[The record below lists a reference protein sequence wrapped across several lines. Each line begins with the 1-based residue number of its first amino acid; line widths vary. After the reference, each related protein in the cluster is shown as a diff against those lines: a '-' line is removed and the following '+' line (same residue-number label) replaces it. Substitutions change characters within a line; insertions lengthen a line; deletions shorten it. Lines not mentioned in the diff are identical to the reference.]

1 MKMGM
6 ILVADDDKTCRDS
19 IQKVLEREG
28 HMVQTA
34 GNVDGA
40 LEALDIQHFDL
51 VVCDYRMPGKTG
63 MDLLIELKRRQ
74 ASVPV
79 LMISAY
85 ADALA
90 EQAIMQLGALEIMKK
105 PIRRQEL
112 VTRAAKVIG
121 GCDMSRKP
129 ARASLSA

>member
-1 MKMGM
+1 MGA

-28 HMVQTA
+28 HAVQTA
-34 GNVDGA
+34 ETVDRA
-40 LEALDIQHFDL
+40 LEVLGLNHFDL

-63 MDLLIELKRRQ
+63 LDLLIEMRRRQ
-74 ASVPV
+74 SNVPV

-85 ADALA
+85 ADALVESA
-90 EQAIMQLGALEIMKK
+90 VHEFGGLDVLRK

-112 VTRAAKVIG
+112 IRQTAKVVG
-121 GCDMSRKP
+121 G
-129 ARASLSA
+129 

>member
-1 MKMGM
+1 MGS

-40 LEALDIQHFDL
+40 LEALDRNHFDL

-63 MDLLIELKRRQ
+63 VDLLIELRGKHS
-74 ASVPV
+74 SVPV
-79 LMISAY
+79 LMISAC
-85 ADALA
+85 ADTWVEA
-90 EQAIMQLGALEIMKK
+90 AILELGALAVLKK
-105 PIRRQEL
+105 PIRRREL
-112 VTRAAKVIG
+112 IEQTAKVVG
-121 GCDMSRKP
+121 G
-129 ARASLSA
+129 

>member
-1 MKMGM
+1 MGT

-28 HMVQTA
+28 HTVQTA
-34 GNVDGA
+34 ESVDRA
-40 LEALDIQHFDL
+40 LETLDTGHYDL

-63 MDLLIELKRRQ
+63 IDLLVELRRKE
-74 ASVPV
+74 SHVPV

-85 ADALA
+85 ADALVEA
-90 EQAIMQLGALEIMKK
+90 AILRLGALEILKK

-112 VTRAAKVIG
+112 VAHTARVVG
-121 GCDMSRKP
+121 G
-129 ARASLSA
+129 

>member
-1 MKMGM
+1 MGN

-28 HMVQTA
+28 HTIKTA
-34 GNVDGA
+34 ENVDSA
-40 LEALDIQHFDL
+40 LEALEAENFDL

-63 MDLLIELKRRQ
+63 IDLLIELKRRES
-74 ASVPV
+74 SVPV

-85 ADALA
+85 ADALVEA
-90 EQAIMQLGALEIMKK
+90 AIMKLGALELMKK

-112 VTRAAKVIG
+112 VDRAAKVVG
-121 GCDMSRKP
+121 G
-129 ARASLSA
+129 

>member
-1 MKMGM
+1 MGS

-28 HMVQTA
+28 HTVHTA

-40 LEALDIQHFDL
+40 LEALESNHFDL

-85 ADALA
+85 ADALVEA
-90 EQAIMQLGALEIMKK
+90 AIMQLGALDLLKK

-112 VTRAAKVIG
+112 ISRAARVVG
-121 GCDMSRKP
+121 G
-129 ARASLSA
+129 

>member
-1 MKMGM
+1 MGN

-28 HMVQTA
+28 HTVQAA

-40 LEALDIQHFDL
+40 LEALRLQHFDL

-63 MDLLIELKRRQ
+63 IDLLVELKRQ
-74 ASVPV
+74 HASVPV

-90 EQAIMQLGALEIMKK
+90 EQAIMQLGAMELLKK
-105 PIRRQEL
+105 PIRRHEL
-112 VTRAAKVIG
+112 VARAARVMG
-121 GCDMSRKP
+121 G
-129 ARASLSA
+129 

>member
-1 MKMGM
+1 MGENVGN
-6 ILVADDDKTCRDS
+6 ILVADDDTTCRAS

-28 HMVQTA
+28 HTVRTA
-34 GNVDGA
+34 ENVDSA
-40 LEALDIQHFDL
+40 LAALRLYHFDL

-63 MDLLIELKRRQ
+63 LDLLIELKRQQ

-85 ADALA
+85 ADAPA
-90 EQAIMQLGALEIMKK
+90 EKAILQLGALELMKK

-112 VTRAAKVIG
+112 VARAARVMG
-121 GCDMSRKP
+121 G
-129 ARASLSA
+129 

>member
-1 MKMGM
+1 MGN
-6 ILVADDDKTCRDS
+6 ILVADDDTTCRDS

-28 HMVQTA
+28 TVQTA
-34 GNVDGA
+34 EDVDGA
-40 LEALDIQHFDL
+40 LKALGLYHFDL

-63 MDLLIELKRRQ
+63 IDLLIELKRRRE
-74 ASVPV
+74 SVPV

-90 EQAIMQLGALEIMKK
+90 ESAILQLGALELLKK

-112 VTRAAKVIG
+112 INRAAKAVG
-121 GCDMSRKP
+121 G
-129 ARASLSA
+129 LT